1 MEATVKVITDGCVQ
15 GWKRDEDGFFFFFK
29 ENLLLEK
36 NLKIEIPRQYTRR
49 EKVKRKTQKI
59 LIKNKVY
66 IEKMRWNE
74 RKMIIEPPCLQ
85 TY

>member
-1 MEATVKVITDGCVQ
+1 MAVSRAGRGMRMD
-15 GWKRDEDGFFFFFK
+15 FFFFFK

-66 IEKMRWNE
+66 IEKMRRNE
-74 RKMIIEPPCLQ
+74 RKMIIEPSCLQ